1 MRAAT
6 LLRELERKNATK
18 PDTLKQLQER
28 FKALKP

>member
-18 PDTLKQLQER
+18 PEALQHLQER
-28 FKALKP
+28 FKSLKP